1 MHLEKM
7 IEVKTFITPQ
17 GYDDEIRVN
26 GFSKEDNLQT
36 TYIKVLKK
44 LNRAF
49 LRESEIQEIKTIMSY
64 HKENEITNRSS
75 R

>member
-1 MHLEKM
+1 MLEKM
-7 IEVKTFITPQ
+7 IEVKTFVTPQ
-17 GYDDEIRVN
+17 GYDDEIRVS

-36 TYIKVLKK
+36 TYIRILKK

-49 LRESEIQEIKTIMSY
+49 LRESEIQEIRIVMSY
-64 HKENEITNRSS
+64 HKENEITTRNS